1 MPPLINAA
9 ATVQCAHGGM
19 IPMVPAG
26 PRPLIGG
33 APGMVAT
40 DLIGKV
46 ALGCAFNVSG
56 APVPCVVVSVASG
69 ICTKVSYGGQPA
81 LHQGL
86 VALTS
91 NGVPTIPCA
100 SAGQVTVQGS

>member
-1 MPPLINAA
+1 
-9 ATVQCAHGGM
+9 
-19 IPMVPAG
+19 MVPAG

-40 DLIGKV
+40 DLVGKV

-56 APVPCVVVSVASG
+56 APVPCVVVSVVSG

-86 VALTS
+86 VCATS
-91 NGVPTIPCA
+91 NGTPTLPV
-100 SAGQVTVQGS
+100 SNAGQVKVQGV